1 MNQGVRHTPEDL
13 APLEEER
20 TVVSRIQNG
29 DHQAFEQLYRWYA
42 DLLFRQVIW
51 PRLPIRELAE
61 DCLRETLHTTLEKID
76 QFQNH
81 DRSIFFWM
89 RRISINKAHDL
100 YRRHQRQ
107 TALAE
112 KLEQDPTQ
120 EMGSAPPRPD
130 RGLEVEDTRRMV
142 ETSLSRL
149 NPRYARA
156 LRLRLIE
163 ERTRAECAEAFGISA
178 ATFDVLLYRA
188 SKAFRKEYPP

>member
-1 MNQGVRHTPEDL
+1 MNQGVRHTREDL
-13 APLEEER
+13 APIEEER
-20 TVVSRIQNG
+20 AVVSRIQNG
-29 DHQAFEQLYRWYA
+29 DHQAFEQIYVWYA

-51 PRLPIRELAE
+51 PRVPVRELAE
-61 DCLRETLHTTLEKID
+61 DCLKETLQTTLEKIQMFKD
-76 QFQNH
+76 H

-89 RRISINKAHDL
+89 RRIAINKATDL
-100 YRRHQRQ
+100 YRAHQRQ
-107 TALAE
+107 LALSE

-120 EMGSAPPRPD
+120 SAASSPPSPD

-163 ERTRAECAEAFGISA
+163 ERSRAECAEAFGISL